1 MPAKYVCPKCGRR
14 FTEWGAEKFGFKC
27 PTDEWSP
34 KDHPEGVEL
43 VKVGLSEDK
52 PTRRPTLKRGR
63 KVAIAAPSAYTE
75 EEGIVPDIEDL
86 EVAMTASPEGDEDFE
101 DTEVEEEEAF
111 VEAAAPDEIEA
122 VGVAD
127 DSAVVVD
134 DMEGAEIDLVE
145 GADEV
150 IEAGDEVIEEDWQE

>member
-1 MPAKYVCPKCGRR
+1 MPGKYVCPKCGRR

-63 KVAIAAPSAYTE
+63 KVAVAAPSTYTD

-86 EVAMTASPEGDEDFE
+86 EVALGPSGEGDEEFE
-101 DTEVEEEEAF
+101 EAEVEEEEAF
-111 VEAAAPDEIEA
+111 VEAGAPDEIEA
-122 VGVAD
+122 VVVSDEAVA
-127 DSAVVVD
+127 VD
-134 DMEGAEIDLVE
+134 VEIESDEIDLGE
-145 GADEV
+145 GGEDA
-150 IEAGDEVIEEDWQE
+150 IEGGEDVIEEEWTE